1 MVQVRALRV
10 PGSEGVAACTGIGFG
25 SCDAARSVG
34 VGRGTKFVPPYRPG
48 VSLALDAGPA
58 SPLFAPSLLGKEMF
72 PAPWVRAAAQTA
84 TGHPA
89 HSFKSQ
95 VAGG

>member
-10 PGSEGVAACTGIGFG
+10 PGPEGVAAGTDIGFG

-34 VGRGTKFVPPYRPG
+34 VGYPFRPG
-48 VSLALDAGPA
+48 VSLALDAGTP
-58 SPLFAPSLLGKEMF
+58 SPLFAPSSLGKEMF